1 MRQAGRASQD
11 PSPSNPPS
19 RGAQHT
25 SNIRAAQVRGSRKVQ
40 REITSLAPTRALLQV
55 VQSRTRRAIRI
66 QPHNQPNHRMIARNI
81 HIAFNYING
90 RAFRLIKEKSLKY
103 SARVLCGRPYWPLC
117 QPRRTRMISA
127 AHTVLSACLV
137 SIGASALGLCVL
149 VPISKPVGLLDHP
162 DKRKRHAFATPLVG
176 GLAIFM
182 GMLAGWLWLGQRFL
196 GSAQKF
202 DDIVLATACVLVAL
216 GALDDRYQLRVSVR
230 VVVQVVAILIVI
242 ATTGTYVHS
251 LGVLHGYELK
261 LGWLGIP
268 FTVLAVI
275 GLINAFNLMDGIDG
289 LAGCLALVSTGAI
302 ALLMAPDMPAPL
314 TIIVLLL
321 AAALYPFLMANL
333 GMLGRRA
340 KVFLGD
346 SGSVVLGYVIAW
358 TLIALSQSSP
368 RRISPGLV
376 LWCVGLPVMDT
387 LAVIYRRLKRGVSP
401 FTPDRTHI
409 HHLLMNAGSG
419 PRRTLICLVAFAVV
433 LPFVGVVIHS
443 QLGAVVNLVAF
454 VSVAVVYGAFTTQLE
469 PKQAAQ
475 MAADAST
482 TAAAQSASGHIDA

>member
-1 MRQAGRASQD
+1 
-11 PSPSNPPS
+11 
-19 RGAQHT
+19 
-25 SNIRAAQVRGSRKVQ
+25 
-40 REITSLAPTRALLQV
+40 
-55 VQSRTRRAIRI
+55 
-66 QPHNQPNHRMIARNI
+66 
-81 HIAFNYING
+81 
-90 RAFRLIKEKSLKY
+90 
-103 SARVLCGRPYWPLC
+103 
-117 QPRRTRMISA
+117 MISA
-127 AHTVLSACLV
+127 AHTVLSACFV
-137 SIGASALGLCVL
+137 SIGASALGLCIL

-176 GLAIFM
+176 GLAIFV

-196 GSAQKF
+196 GPAQKF

-230 VVVQVVAILIVI
+230 VVVQVMAVLTVI
-242 ATTGTYVHS
+242 ATTGIYVHS
-251 LGVLHGYELK
+251 LGMLHGYELK

-314 TIIVLLL
+314 TVIVLLL

-333 GMLGRRA
+333 GLLGKKA

-358 TLIALSQSSP
+358 TLIALSQSTP
-368 RRISPGLV
+368 RHISPGLV
-376 LWCVGLPVMDT
+376 LWCVALPVMDT

-409 HHLLMNAGSG
+409 HHLLMNAGLG
-419 PRRTLICLVAFAVV
+419 PRRTLVYLVGFSIV
-433 LPFVGVVIHS
+433 LPFVGVVVHAE
-443 QLGAVVNLVAF
+443 LGAVANLVAF
-454 VSVAVVYGAFTTQLE
+454 VVVAAIYGACTTRLE
-469 PKQAAQ
+469 RQQAALIRSP
-475 MAADAST
+475 AA
-482 TAAAQSASGHIDA
+482 TAPRGRDTVPPRPVIHFRPKTDEQPFRSRRD

>member
-1 MRQAGRASQD
+1 M
-11 PSPSNPPS
+11 
-19 RGAQHT
+19 
-25 SNIRAAQVRGSRKVQ
+25 V
-40 REITSLAPTRALLQV
+40 
-55 VQSRTRRAIRI
+55 
-66 QPHNQPNHRMIARNI
+66 
-81 HIAFNYING
+81 
-90 RAFRLIKEKSLKY
+90 
-103 SARVLCGRPYWPLC
+103 
-117 QPRRTRMISA
+117 SA
-127 AHTVLSACLV
+127 AHTVLSACFV

-149 VPISKPVGLLDHP
+149 VPISKPVGLLDYP
-162 DKRKRHAFATPLVG
+162 DARKRHAFATPLVG
-176 GLAIFM
+176 GLSIFA
-182 GMLAGWLWLGQRFL
+182 GMLAGWLWLGQI
-196 GSAQKF
+196 QKF

-216 GALDDRYQLRVSVR
+216 GALDDRYGLRVSVR
-230 VVVQVVAILIVI
+230 VVVQIAAILVVI
-242 ATTGTYVHS
+242 SSTGVYVHS

-401 FTPDRTHI
+401 FTSDRTHI

-454 VSVAVVYGAFTTQLE
+454 VSVAVVYGAFTTHLE
-469 PKQAAQ
+469 RKQAAQ

>member
-1 MRQAGRASQD
+1 
-11 PSPSNPPS
+11 
-19 RGAQHT
+19 
-25 SNIRAAQVRGSRKVQ
+25 
-40 REITSLAPTRALLQV
+40 
-55 VQSRTRRAIRI
+55 
-66 QPHNQPNHRMIARNI
+66 
-81 HIAFNYING
+81 
-90 RAFRLIKEKSLKY
+90 
-103 SARVLCGRPYWPLC
+103 
-117 QPRRTRMISA
+117 MISA
-127 AHTVLSACLV
+127 AHTVLSACFV
-137 SIGASALGLCVL
+137 SIGASALGLCIL

-176 GLAIFM
+176 GLAIFA

-196 GSAQKF
+196 GPAQKF

-230 VVVQVVAILIVI
+230 VVVQIVAILTVI

-314 TIIVLLL
+314 TVIVLLL

-333 GMLGRRA
+333 GLLGKKA

-358 TLIALSQSSP
+358 TLIALSQSTP
-368 RRISPGLV
+368 RHISPGLV
-376 LWCVGLPVMDT
+376 LWCVALPVMDT

-409 HHLLMNAGSG
+409 HHLLMNAGLG
-419 PRRTLICLVAFAVV
+419 PRRTLVYLVGFSIV
-433 LPFVGVVIHS
+433 LPFVGVVIHAE
-443 QLGAVVNLVAF
+443 LGAIANLVAF
-454 VSVAVVYGAFTTQLE
+454 VVVATVYGAFTAHLE
-469 PKQAAQ
+469 REQAALIRLP
-475 MAADAST
+475 DAKVRRVPGK
-482 TAAAQSASGHIDA
+482 AAARPGIQFRPKHHEQPFKGRRD